1 MKQQVTDAIVLRRVN
16 YGEADRIVTL
26 LTPSDGKLALVARG
40 VRRPKSKLA
49 GGIELLSISSVTY
62 AGGRSGGLGT
72 LVSARLEQHFG
83 NIVKDLAR
91 VQLGYE
97 LLQTADKITEDQPE
111 PEYFTLLATGLA
123 ALNMPDV
130 PADLIK
136 VWFGAGLLRLAGLT
150 PNLITDTEGQ
160 RLELERTY
168 NFEYDSVC
176 FTPGQDFTADHIK
189 VLRLLF
195 SGTSPAVIGK
205 VEGIDRL
212 SAEVSPLVT
221 MLQSTLQ

>member
-40 VRRPKSKLA
+40 VRRPKSKMA

-97 LLQTADKITEDQPE
+97 LLQTTDKITEDQPE

-123 ALNMPDV
+123 ALNTPEV
-130 PADLIK
+130 PVDLIK

-205 VEGIDRL
+205 VQGIDRL

>member
-16 YGEADRIVTL
+16 YGEADRIVTF

-62 AGGRSGGLGT
+62 AGGRGGGLGT

-83 NIVKDLAR
+83 NVVKDLAR

-205 VEGIDRL
+205 VQGIDRL

>member
-62 AGGRSGGLGT
+62 TCGRSGGLGT

-97 LLQTADKITEDQPE
+97 LLQTTDKITEDQPE

-123 ALNMPDV
+123 ALNKPDV
-130 PADLIK
+130 PVELIK

-205 VEGIDRL
+205 VQGIDQL
-212 SAEVSPLVT
+212 AAEVSPLVT

>member
-16 YGEADRIVTL
+16 YGEADRIVTF

-205 VEGIDRL
+205 VQGIDRL

>member
-83 NIVKDLAR
+83 SIVKDLAR

-97 LLQTADKITEDQPE
+97 LLQTTDKITEDQPE

-123 ALNMPDV
+123 TLNTPEV
-130 PADLIK
+130 PVDLIK

-176 FTPGQDFTADHIK
+176 FTPGQDFMADHIK

-205 VEGIDRL
+205 VQGIDRL
-212 SAEVSPLVT
+212 TAEVSPLVT

>member
-16 YGEADRIVTL
+16 YGEADRIVTF

>member
-97 LLQTADKITEDQPE
+97 LLQTTDKITEDQPE

-123 ALNMPDV
+123 ALNTPEV
-130 PADLIK
+130 PVDLIK

-205 VEGIDRL
+205 VQGIDRL

>member
-16 YGEADRIVTL
+16 YGEADRIVTF

-136 VWFGAGLLRLAGLT
+136 VWFAAGLLRLAGLT

-205 VEGIDRL
+205 VQGIDRL

>member
-83 NIVKDLAR
+83 NVVKDLAR
-91 VQLGYE
+91 VQLGYD
-97 LLQTADKITEDQPE
+97 LLQTTDKITEDQPE

-123 ALNMPDV
+123 ALNMPEGPV
-130 PADLIK
+130 DLIK
-136 VWFGAGLLRLAGLT
+136 VWFAAGLLRLAGLT

-205 VEGIDRL
+205 VQGIDRL
-212 SAEVSPLVT
+212 SADVSPLVT

>member
-97 LLQTADKITEDQPE
+97 LLQTTDKITEDQPE

-123 ALNMPDV
+123 ALNMPEV
-130 PADLIK
+130 PVDLIK
-136 VWFGAGLLRLAGLT
+136 VWF
-150 PNLITDTEGQ
+150 
-160 RLELERTY
+160 
-168 NFEYDSVC
+168 
-176 FTPGQDFTADHIK
+176 
-189 VLRLLF
+189 
-195 SGTSPAVIGK
+195 
-205 VEGIDRL
+205 
-212 SAEVSPLVT
+212 
-221 MLQSTLQ
+221 

>member
-1 MKQQVTDAIVLRRVN
+1 
-16 YGEADRIVTL
+16 
-26 LTPSDGKLALVARG
+26 
-40 VRRPKSKLA
+40 
-49 GGIELLSISSVTY
+49 
-62 AGGRSGGLGT
+62 
-72 LVSARLEQHFG
+72 
-83 NIVKDLAR
+83 
-91 VQLGYE
+91 
-97 LLQTADKITEDQPE
+97 
-111 PEYFTLLATGLA
+111 
-123 ALNMPDV
+123 
-130 PADLIK
+130 
-136 VWFGAGLLRLAGLT
+136 AGLT

-205 VEGIDRL
+205 VQGIDRL

>member
-1 MKQQVTDAIVLRRVN
+1 M
-16 YGEADRIVTL
+16 
-26 LTPSDGKLALVARG
+26 
-40 VRRPKSKLA
+40 
-49 GGIELLSISSVTY
+49 
-62 AGGRSGGLGT
+62 
-72 LVSARLEQHFG
+72 SARLEQHFG
-83 NIVKDLAR
+83 NVVKDLAR

-97 LLQTADKITEDQPE
+97 LLQTTDKITEDQPE

-123 ALNMPDV
+123 ALNMPEV
-130 PADLIK
+130 PVDLIK
-136 VWFGAGLLRLAGLT
+136 VWFAAGLLRLAGLT

-205 VEGIDRL
+205 VQGLIGCRRRCRPL
-212 SAEVSPLVT
+212 SPCCKVPYNSRMNPSLEDIVSLCKRRGFIFPAQTYTAVCPAPGT
-221 MLQSTLQ
+221 TAPWGNP